1 LFIIVP
7 LIIIFLAFAYL
18 ELNENISLIEEII
31 VYSIVVGVVFISIRL
46 YNKVKNDV
54 KLQEINALKFEYNE
68 LINKFNQSNDEEYK
82 KNLNI
87 KIENIKKE
95 IDEKLL

>member
-54 KLQEINALKFEYNE
+54 KLQEINALRFEYNE
-68 LINKFNQSNDEEYK
+68 LMNNYNQNKDEEYK
-82 KNLNI
+82 KNLTI
-87 KIENIKKE
+87 KIEKIKKE

>member
-1 LFIIVP
+1 MFIIVP

-18 ELNENISLIEEII
+18 ELNDNVSLLEKIV
-31 VYSIVVGVVFISIRL
+31 VYSIVLGVIAISIRL
-46 YNKVKNDV
+46 YTKIKNDV
-54 KLQEINALKFEYNE
+54 AIQELNALKFEYNE
-68 LINKFNQSNDEEYK
+68 LMNKYKQSKDEEYK

-87 KIENIKKE
+87 KIEKIKKE

>member
-54 KLQEINALKFEYNE
+54 KLQEINALRFEYNE
-68 LINKFNQSNDEEYK
+68 LMNKYKQSKDEEYK
-82 KNLNI
+82 KNLTI
-87 KIENIKKE
+87 KIEKIKKE

>member
-31 VYSIVVGVVFISIRL
+31 VYSIVIGVVFISIRL